1 MGQQVDV
8 EKDTKKAVWTHTQLG
23 WDYLMS
29 HQDTMY
35 SRGQFYRY
43 HEGVWEPIHDLL
55 IARELWRLLK
65 TKEVSKDGHP
75 GIRPTRDMKN
85 SVWDYVRGEQFVP
98 EDSLDANE
106 NLVNLK
112 NGIYNLE
119 TQELMPHDP
128 HQYLTTQLP
137 FAYDAQAQAITWQM
151 YLMSTLVKPR
161 SVDFDQELAEFVQE
175 AVGYSLT
182 TSVCHHVTFW
192 CYGEGANGKG
202 VLFHVL
208 EQLGGTAC
216 MSLNVGLFKREL
228 YQLADLAGKR
238 IALCSEAGATQNLV
252 EDAYIKMLVSGDTMN
267 VRQIRKDP
275 FLLKPMVKLWWAMN
289 ELPPVADTS
298 EGFWRRVMV
307 IPFNRQFATNERIL
321 DLKERLDA
329 ELPGIFNWAMQGLKR
344 LRDRGR
350 FVLPAQVTKSTQEYR
365 QDANPVAL
373 FIADEC
379 YTGKGLSGQSSALY
393 STYKDWCFDNN
404 YKPHSSRNFKHE
416 MERLGY
422 HYKPEPA
429 YRTFTGV
436 TLKDPPEK
444 KKDKS

>member
-1 MGQQVDV
+1 MGQQVET
-8 EKDTKKAVWTHTQLG
+8 EKDTKKRIATHTEIARMY
-23 WDYLMS
+23 WMKRMA
-29 HQDTMY
+29 DTMY

-43 HEGVWEPIHDLL
+43 GEGVWEPIHDLL
-55 IARELWRLLK
+55 ISRELWRHLTAYEEK
-65 TKEVSKDGHP
+65 GV
-75 GIRPTRDMKN
+75 RPTRDVKN
-85 SVWDYVRGEQFVP
+85 SVGDAIKAELFVP
-98 EDSLDANE
+98 EDCLDANE
-106 NLVNLK
+106 NLVNLA
-112 NGIYNLE
+112 NGIYDLG
-119 TQELMPHDP
+119 TQTLLPHNP
-128 HQYLTTQLP
+128 AQYLTTQLP
-137 FAYDAQAQAITWQM
+137 FAYDSQAQAVTWQM

-161 SVDFDQELAEFVQE
+161 SVEYDQELAEFVQE

-182 TSVCHHVTFW
+182 TSVQHHVTFW

-321 DLKERLDA
+321 DLKERLNA
-329 ELPGIFNWAMQGLKR
+329 ELPGIFNWAMAGLKR

-350 FVLPAQVTKSTQEYR
+350 FVLPAQVTQSTEDYR
-365 QDANPVAL
+365 HEANPVAL
-373 FIADEC
+373 FVEEC
-379 YTGKGLSGQSSALY
+379 CFTNAPIGQQALSSTLY
-393 STYKDWCFDNN
+393 EAYNSWCKDNN
-404 YKPHSSRNFKHE
+404 YKPHSSKNFSHE
-416 MERLGY
+416 LERLKHWRVRRGRGTY
-422 HYKPEPA
+422 YGLGLTQIVSSQA
-429 YRTFTGV
+429 TF
-436 TLKDPPEK
+436 
-444 KKDKS
+444 

>member
-350 FVLPAQVTKSTQEYR
+350 FVLPSQVAESTKEYR

-373 FIADEC
+373 FIKDEC
-379 YTGKGLSGQSSALY
+379 YEGKDLKEQSSVLY
-393 STYKDWCFDNN
+393 DAYKAWCYDNN

-416 MERLGY
+416 MERLKC
-422 HYKPEPA
+422 HHKPEA
-429 YRTFTGV
+429 AHNVYLGV
-436 TLKDPPEK
+436 QLKVQVS
-444 KKDKS
+444 KKDGK